1 MTRKYQYNFSKIDDS
16 MFDES
21 QRVLKAKKTISVL
34 EDFLAD
40 TKNLTLLDIGC
51 SSGIMT
57 YEYAK
62 KFKKIIAVDID
73 EQAVS
78 YAKTNKSKSN
88 IEYKVSPIEEL
99 DLEENSID
107 VITCSH
113 IYEHVPSAEN
123 LMANIYKFLKPGGVC
138 YFAAGN
144 RYKIIEGHYKLPFLS
159 FFPKKI
165 ANIYIRIFT
174 KYDEYYE
181 NHLSIRNLKKLVRQ
195 FYVHDYTLKIIKDP
209 EKFYANDQINGGT
222 ISYYYLNI
230 LGKLLYFMIP
240 TYIWILEKPKRKIS
254 EKRKL

>member
-1 MTRKYQYNFSKIDDS
+1 MTRDYQYNFSEIDDS

-21 QRVLKAKKTISVL
+21 QRITKAKKTISVL
-34 EDFLAD
+34 EDFL
-40 TKNLTLLDIGC
+40 TETNNLTLLDIGC

-62 KFKKIIAVDID
+62 KFKKIIAIDID
-73 EQAVS
+73 KQAIN
-78 YAKTNKSKSN
+78 YAKTKKSKIN
-88 IEYKVSPIEEL
+88 IEYKASPIEEL
-99 DLEENSID
+99 NLKENSID

-123 LMANIYKFLKPGGVC
+123 LMVNIYKFLKPGGVC

-165 ANIYIRIFT
+165 SNIYIRTFT

-181 NHLSIRNLKKLVRQ
+181 NHLSIRNLKKLVSQ
-195 FYVHDYTLKIIKDP
+195 FYVHDYTLKIIKNP
-209 EKFYANDQINGGT
+209 EKFYATDQISHGR
-222 ISYYYLNI
+222 IYHFCLNI
-230 LGKLLYFMIP
+230 LSKVLYFMIP
-240 TYIWILEKPKRKIS
+240 TYIWILEKP
-254 EKRKL
+254 E

>member
-1 MTRKYQYNFSKIDDS
+1 MTRGYQYNFSKIDGS
-16 MFDES
+16 MFDEA
-21 QRVLKAKKTISVL
+21 QRITKAKKTTSVL
-34 EDFLAD
+34 EDFLTE

-57 YEYAK
+57 FEYAK
-62 KFKKIIAVDID
+62 KFKKIIAIDID
-73 EQAVS
+73 KQAIN
-78 YAKTNKSKSN
+78 YAKINKSQNN
-88 IEYKVSPIEEL
+88 IEYIVSPIEEL
-99 DLEENSID
+99 NLKESSID

-181 NHLSIRNLKKLVRQ
+181 NHLSIRNLKKLVNQ
-195 FYVHDYTLKIIKDP
+195 FYVHDYTLKIIKNP
-209 EKFYANDQINGGT
+209 EKFNATDQI
-222 ISYYYLNI
+222 SYGRIYRFCLNV
-230 LGKLLYFMIP
+230 LSRLLYFMIP
-240 TYIWILEKPKRKIS
+240 TYIWILEKP
-254 EKRKL
+254 E